1 MFPLSHSTNHSFLSF
16 NMFKLKLSSSINVF
30 SMLIVEVSDALIIF
44 LFAFLFNN
52 SFFSFFI
59 KFLSFQSIFALVY
72 QIFCMKF
79 AQKLLKISFFWAIS
93 HFCNMIKCIRLN
105 QKVVGRRS
113 KIYQNYE
120 DWAKTE
126 LYNRL
131 SYSIDSIT
139 MWSMI
144 CLDFNGERLKS
155 GIDGESIF
163 SESL

>member
-1 MFPLSHSTNHSFLSF
+1 LHWLM
-16 NMFKLKLSSSINVF
+16 
-30 SMLIVEVSDALIIF
+30 
-44 LFAFLFNN
+44 
-52 SFFSFFI
+52 
-59 KFLSFQSIFALVY
+59 KFLYEIRTNLT
-72 QIFCMKF
+72 
-79 AQKLLKISFFWAIS
+79 KISFFWAIS
-93 HFCNMIKCIRLN
+93 HFCNMIKCIQLY

-131 SYSIDSIT
+131 SYSINSIT
-139 MWSMI
+139 MRSMI
-144 CLDFNGERLKS
+144 CLDFDGERLKS